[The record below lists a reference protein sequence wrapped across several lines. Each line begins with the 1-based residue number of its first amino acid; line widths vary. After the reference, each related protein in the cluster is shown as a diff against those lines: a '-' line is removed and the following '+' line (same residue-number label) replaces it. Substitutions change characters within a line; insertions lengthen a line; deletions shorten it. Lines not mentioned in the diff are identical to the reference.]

1 MKLFKWVLV
10 VWGGVLLAAPGW
22 AEFYRYTDP
31 QGNRH
36 FTDDLSQVPGDQLG
50 LLQTYGSQNAAGAQ
64 PTGNQPAAPPA
75 AASVQTPGTG
85 GPAVSSAGRGET
97 DLREEG
103 RQQALER
110 DYQRLR
116 EEKAR
121 LEKEKEQLQGMSRA
135 RRDDSLTALNKKI
148 QNLNAQIEEFQRRAD
163 DARRGVGSGND

>member
-36 FTDDLSQVPGDQLG
+36 FTDDLSQVPGDQMG
-50 LLQTYGSQNAAGAQ
+50 LLQTYGSQNAAEAQ
-64 PTGNQPAAPPA
+64 PTGNPPAEPPA
-75 AASVQTPGTG
+75 AAPVQTPGSG
-85 GPAVSSAGRGET
+85 GGSAPSAGRGET

-103 RQQALER
+103 RQQALLQ

-121 LEKEKEQLQGMSRA
+121 LEKEKEQVQRMSRA
-135 RRDDSLTALNKKI
+135 KRDDSLKALNKKI
-148 QNLNAQIEEFQRRAD
+148 QTLNAKIEEFQRRAD
-163 DARRGVGSGND
+163 DVRRSTASGSD